1 MRNKEGLSKDV
12 PKSQVPVNLP
22 PPPPLP
28 VTSVELFPCLDLKK
42 KRKVQEVE
50 ESEVVPLKGAKQPKN
65 AKDRRASFT
74 DSKEDP
80 VRVEVRQQQRTQAPQ
95 LELNDVAIPWDAS
108 VQEFQRGYSAYVA
121 EALEQPFLLP
131 KDMRLSSA

>member
-28 VTSVELFPCLDLKK
+28 MTSVELFPCLDLKK

-80 VRVEVRQQQRTQAPQ
+80 VRVEVRQQ
-95 LELNDVAIPWDAS
+95 
-108 VQEFQRGYSAYVA
+108 
-121 EALEQPFLLP
+121 
-131 KDMRLSSA
+131 

>member
-1 MRNKEGLSKDV
+1 MRNKGGLSKDV

-22 PPPPLP
+22 PPPLLP
-28 VTSVELFPCLDLKK
+28 VTSVGLLPCLDLKK

-50 ESEVVPLKGAKQPKN
+50 EGEVVPSKGAKQPKN

-80 VRVEVRQQQRTQAPQ
+80 VRAEVRQQQRTWAP
-95 LELNDVAIPWDAS
+95 
-108 VQEFQRGYSAYVA
+108 
-121 EALEQPFLLP
+121 
-131 KDMRLSSA
+131 

>member
-22 PPPPLP
+22 PPRPLP
-28 VTSVELFPCLDLKK
+28 VTLIELFPCLDLKK

-80 VRVEVRQQQRTQAPQ
+80 VRAEVRQQQRT
-95 LELNDVAIPWDAS
+95 
-108 VQEFQRGYSAYVA
+108 
-121 EALEQPFLLP
+121 
-131 KDMRLSSA
+131 